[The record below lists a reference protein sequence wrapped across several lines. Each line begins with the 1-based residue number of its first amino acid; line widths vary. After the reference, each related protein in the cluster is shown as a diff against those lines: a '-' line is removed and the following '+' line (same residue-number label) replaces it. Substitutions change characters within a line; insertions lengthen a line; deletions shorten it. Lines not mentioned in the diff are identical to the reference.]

1 MFLSKVA
8 PMLKY
13 VLILFCLFSWSHQA
27 LAVGFGQASLHS
39 HLGEAL
45 DVRVPLIMEKGE
57 DIRQFSVQLASPSE
71 YQNLEQ
77 TIPKSYHHIRVDVE
91 ILPSA
96 VPKVLVHSSYAVD
109 EAILVLV
116 LKVKRGRGVFYKKM
130 QFFLDAAD
138 IKPTTKTAWV
148 SRPNEQV
155 EYIVPKQNR
164 DAAVAAS
171 FSNKAAS
178 YQRSDDWARR
188 SSYGPV
194 QYGDSLSEIAYRLR
208 KDKRYSNHQVMLALF
223 DANPKAFVNQDINQL
238 KKGSFLQVPDAAA
251 LQNFIKSARY
261 QSLKA
266 LKLSKKTK
274 GSKKKSVPVQH
285 IAQETPILPQFR
297 GRISLGL
304 HEDLAAP
311 RINPEVLQRLDKL
324 EPMYQQAMATGLRLD
339 GMDGK
344 VDALV
349 KEVAQLHDKIDA
361 LARVKPKVIQEYT
374 SYGWFWFIGLLL
386 LNGLLFAAY
395 FYRKQ
400 MKLWQNKLVEARQ
413 SMSYSAQ
420 GTGRQAE
427 VNHRS
432 TVADAPMMSAESD
445 AYDYDAGET
454 KQSAGLDAYDSMAGD
469 DISGSH
475 DHHELEVIS
484 LDDLAAV
491 VKEDHEDYVS
501 LFEEAVHKKDWL
513 QAEKYYELMDD
524 KESSRPRM
532 QAMWVQ
538 KLHASNNIMERNIT
552 LLNLSRLYE
561 HEQWHRFC
569 SYFDQDVWHELQDE
583 KVISYTGKVV
593 ELEMDKMNQQLML
606 DENGIDESDP
616 VLDLSAT
623 GTFDITVQDFQVGI
637 KSGANTMQDTWDEK
651 RADSGQQGEQG
662 LGDDS
667 IVDMGR
673 VDADTKDIEPIND
686 IIADEIEQGIPE
698 GAAAALNLDFDFEL
712 ETDANQQE
720 PVPMADDMAN
730 GEDDT
735 VLVTSDMLKA
745 MEEAAKGSK
754 ANDIHSAQKHE
765 SYSNDEG
772 DTVFVASEK
781 MKAFRD
787 ELNKGSS
794 E

>member
-1 MFLSKVA
+1 
-8 PMLKY
+8 MLKY
-13 VLILFCLFSWSHQA
+13 VLILFCLFSWSHQT

-45 DVRVPLIMEKGE
+45 DVSMPLIMEKGE

-91 ILPSA
+91 ISPLA
-96 VPKVLVHSSYAVD
+96 VPKVLIHSSYAVD

-116 LKVKRGRGVFYKKM
+116 LKVKRGRGIFYKKM

-138 IKPTTKTAWV
+138 IKPTTKTAWM
-148 SRPNEQV
+148 SRPSQQV
-155 EYIVPKQNR
+155 EYIAAKQNR
-164 DAAVAAS
+164 DAAVAAP
-171 FSNKAAS
+171 FTRKAGSTAS

-238 KKGSFLQVPDAAA
+238 KKGSFLQVPDDAA
-251 LQNFIKSARY
+251 LQNFIKSARH

-274 GSKKKSVPVQH
+274 ESKKKSVPVQH
-285 IAQETPILPQFR
+285 IAPETTASPQFR

-304 HEDLAAP
+304 HEDLAAAH
-311 RINPEVLQRLDKL
+311 IDPEVLQRLDKL

-339 GMDGK
+339 GMGGK
-344 VDALV
+344 VDALA
-349 KEVAQLHDKIDA
+349 KEVAQLRDKVDA
-361 LARVKPKVIQEYT
+361 LARVNPKVIQGNT

-386 LNGLLFAAY
+386 LNGILFAAY

-400 MKLWQNKLVEARQ
+400 MKLWQNKLVEAQQ
-413 SMSYSAQ
+413 SMPYSEQ
-420 GTGRQAE
+420 ETDGQAE
-427 VNHRS
+427 VNQRS
-432 TVADAPMMSAESD
+432 TVADAPMMPAE
-445 AYDYDAGET
+445 T
-454 KQSAGLDAYDSMAGD
+454 RQSTGLDAHDSMVGD

-484 LDDLAAV
+484 IDDLAAV
-491 VKEDHEDYVS
+491 VKEDPEDYVS
-501 LFEEAVHKKDWL
+501 LFEEAVHKKNWL
-513 QAEKYYELMDD
+513 QAEKYYALMGD
-524 KESSRPRM
+524 KESSRPRI
-532 QAMWVQ
+532 QALWVQ
-538 KLHASNNIMERNIT
+538 KLHASNNIIERNIT

-583 KVISYTGKVV
+583 KVISYTGRVV

-606 DENGIDESDP
+606 DESGIDESDP
-616 VLDLSAT
+616 ILDLSAT
-623 GTFDITVQDFQVGI
+623 GTFDITVQDFQVST
-637 KSGANTMQDTWDEK
+637 KDNDANPMQDTWDEK
-651 RADSGQQGEQG
+651 RADSEKQGEQG
-662 LGDDS
+662 LNDDS
-667 IVDMGR
+667 IV
-673 VDADTKDIEPIND
+673 DTKDIEPIAD
-686 IIADEIEQGIPE
+686 IITDEIEQGIPE
-698 GAAAALNLDFDFEL
+698 GTATALNLDFDFEL
-712 ETDANQQE
+712 EIDASQQE
-720 PVPMADDMAN
+720 PLPRADDMVN

-735 VLVTSDMLKA
+735 VLVTPETLEA
-745 MEEAAKGSK
+745 MEEVAKGSK
-754 ANDIHSAQKHE
+754 ASDVYSAQKHE
-765 SYSNDEG
+765 PYPNDEG
-772 DTVFVASEK
+772 DTV
-781 MKAFRD
+781 
-787 ELNKGSS
+787 
-794 E
+794 